1 MAEVPKAEDTSREV
15 QAQIMQ
21 EFARRGGNS
30 FLGGLAQRFG
40 AAPTEDQVKKNGK
53 EVGDVIGKA
62 VENEGNSWL
71 SGIVDYLK
79 AGIKWLFS
87 NPENKSFTEIVN
99 GYHSERIGGAVRT
112 ALENDPRRAEFERT
126 FGQDYATT
134 FGDKTK
140 ERTFAA
146 LMNPDQQNPQ
156 PTTVAQNQPGQQAP
170 APFSPSFSGF
180 IAGCGETLATACS
193 FSLGTG
199 AIPLAMV
206 GLHTAPATPG
216 FTRETS
222 GLQVQQ

>member
-30 FLGGLAQRFG
+30 RIGGFLSGIGL
-40 AAPTEDQVKKNGK
+40 APTEEQVKKNGK
-53 EVGDVIGKA
+53 DVGDVVGKA

-71 SGIVDYLK
+71 SGIVDYIK
-79 AGIKWLFS
+79 AAFTWMMEGGKR
-87 NPENKSFTEIVN
+87 SFTEIVN

-112 ALENDPRRAEFERT
+112 ALENDPRRAEFEKT
-126 FGQDYATT
+126 FGQDYATM

-140 ERTFAA
+140 EQTYAR
-146 LMNPDQQNPQ
+146 LMNPEPGSQ
-156 PTTVAQNQPGQQAP
+156 TTAVAQNQPGQQQAP
-170 APFSPSFSGF
+170 APFSPGFSEFLGK
-180 IAGCGETLATACS
+180 CGTTLATACS
-193 FSLGTG
+193 FNLNSG

-206 GLHTAPATPG
+206 GLHTAPNSPG